1 MKKEINIINLLYEF
15 KKNKNIK
22 NLYLEIEELKAN
34 NEIEQENIKGLKD
47 KISQIKTNLF
57 EIEEKKEISELKNQ
71 ILKNEKDIKQ
81 IQKNDLKK
89 ENKNRF
95 NDIEKN
101 NIEIEELNN
110 KITDLTKENN
120 K

>member
-1 MKKEINIINLLYEF
+1 MLNIKKKKNIMKKIIKILEEMKKEINIINLLYEF

-57 EIEEKKEISELKNQ
+57 EI
-71 ILKNEKDIKQ
+71 
-81 IQKNDLKK
+81 
-89 ENKNRF
+89 
-95 NDIEKN
+95 
-101 NIEIEELNN
+101 
-110 KITDLTKENN
+110 
-120 K
+120 